1 MVNLVSGL
9 DCPAREVHARRVAE
23 ESGVT
28 TAGVERYE
36 AAHFEVSR

>member
-9 DCPAREVHARRVAE
+9 DCPAREAYAQRVAE
-23 ESGVT
+23 ESGAT

-36 AAHFEVSR
+36 VAHFEVSR